1 MLVCWSAWML
11 VSAVQGKSRKA
22 VVRLRLRQGMTSK
35 QAQSSRQII
44 HVSKRKIT
52 LSLTL
57 VGVDVGVLVGVGVG
71 VCIEGRGKIEVR

>member
-1 MLVCWSAWML
+1 
-11 VSAVQGKSRKA
+11 
-22 VVRLRLRQGMTSK
+22 MTSK

-57 VGVDVGVLVGVGVG
+57 VGVDVGVLVGVDVG
-71 VCIEGRGKIEVR
+71 VDVGV